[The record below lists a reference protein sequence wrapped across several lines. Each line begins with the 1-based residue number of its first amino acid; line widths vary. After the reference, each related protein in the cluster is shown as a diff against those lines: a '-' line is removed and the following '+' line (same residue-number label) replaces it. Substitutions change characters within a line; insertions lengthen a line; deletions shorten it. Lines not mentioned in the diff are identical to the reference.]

1 MDPTEAFNAMM
12 DDFALGM
19 VDDATEHANNLAE
32 WLNKGGFPPV
42 LRISTDGLKVF
53 TVSDQLAR
61 EVCRAACRLVL
72 DQPEAG
78 CNPEP

>member
-1 MDPTEAFNAMM
+1 M

-32 WLNKGGFPPV
+32 WFNKGGLPPV
-42 LRISTDGLKVF
+42 LRISIDGVKVF

-61 EVCRAACRLVL
+61 EVCRVASSLICRKLVAIPSHEETPAIANRNL
-72 DQPEAG
+72 
-78 CNPEP
+78 

>member
-1 MDPTEAFNAMM
+1 MDPTETFNAMM

-19 VDDATEHANNLAE
+19 IDDATEHANNLAE
-32 WLNKGGFPPV
+32 WLNKDGFPPV
-42 LRISTDGLKVF
+42 LRISTDGVKVF

-78 CNPEP
+78 CNPGS